1 MSTVHT
7 FRFDIGATL
16 RDKVTGFEGVVVG
29 RGDHLSGCD
38 TYGLQ
43 AKQLKDGYP
52 QDIKW
57 FDEPRLERVDVPNLV
72 VDPRAVRTGADSPIP
87 SGARSAGR

>member
-1 MSTVHT
+1 MNSKS
-7 FRFDIGATL
+7 FRFDLGMTL

-43 AKQLKDGYP
+43 SKQLKDGLP
-52 QDIKW
+52 TDVKW
-57 FDEPRLERVDVPNLV
+57 FDEPRVELIDAPKLTVDERD
-72 VDPRAVRTGADSPIP
+72 VRTGADSAIP
-87 SGARSAGR
+87 SATRSIGR